1 MEYRSGDYFGE
12 LALMNNAPRSANII
26 AKSDCIVVYID
37 KENFTNLLNT
47 IGEELKTNS
56 KNYKQID

>member
-12 LALMNNAPRSANII
+12 LALMNNAPRYANII